1 MQQTS
6 ELYQSILR
14 NNRHRKEVKVVIAGE
29 EYNEDHIVSL
39 STDGGAFAS
48 VGQEIGNCV
57 SRQIDLSLLN
67 PGTIPKR
74 AEIRPY
80 FRLVLDDQQSEWLP
94 KGVFYISTRGI
105 DKRTGAL
112 TIHGYDAMRKAG
124 DTWITSDYDYENW
137 PMSEADAVAD
147 IAQRMGV
154 EVDPRT
160 ELDGLFPVDYP
171 VDENGDMAMEDI
183 LCGIAA
189 INCGNWIMSDEG
201 KLWLIRFGGQ
211 PEETNYLVEEHGDVI
226 LFGGVR
232 ILV

>member
-14 NNRHRKEVKVVIAGE
+14 NSLHRKEVKAVIAGE
-29 EYNEDHIVSL
+29 EYGEDRIVSL

-48 VGQEIGNCV
+48 IGQEIGNCV

-67 PGTIPKR
+67 PGAVPKR
-74 AEIRPY
+74 AEIKLY
-80 FRLVLDDQQSEWLP
+80 VRLVLGDQQSEWIP
-94 KGVFYISTRGI
+94 KGVFYISTRGT

-112 TIHGYDAMRKAG
+112 TIHGYDAMRIAG
-124 DTWITSDYDYENW
+124 DTWLTADYDDENW
-137 PMSEADAVAD
+137 PMSEADAVSD

-154 EVDPRT
+154 KIDPRT
-160 ELDGLFPVDYP
+160 ELEGLFAVDYP

-189 INCGNWIMSDEG
+189 VNCGNWIMSDEG
-201 KLWLIRFGGQ
+201 KLWLVKFGGQ
-211 PEETNYLVEEHGDVI
+211 PVETSYLIEEHGDAI
-226 LFGGVR
+226 SFGGVR
-232 ILV
+232 ILA